1 MNKFKRILFTLFI
14 FAYML
19 AQFESV
25 KAESLAVG
33 VSEAVTVEQSYEDMG
48 TGVHAASGS
57 GSYEA
62 DASYLRDDLALGLA
76 SDMKNGSIKK

>member
-25 KAESLAVG
+25 KAESFAIG
-33 VSEAVTVEQSYEDMG
+33 VSEAMTVEQSYDDIE
-48 TGVHAASGS
+48 TGVHAASSS

-62 DASYLRDDLALGLA
+62 DASYLRDDLALSLPNIGA
-76 SDMKNGSIKK
+76 HEEK